1 MVNILSAAAK
11 GVSIIGNHF
20 IEKKEKD
27 KLFQQQRDMWLE
39 GEDFKDIRHF
49 ATLNQQDLISKRTAK
64 ATVLAATIKAA
75 GASEKAKLHKEITTI
90 EEIIKSLI

>member
-27 KLFQQQRDMWLE
+27 KLFQQQRDMW
-39 GEDFKDIRHF
+39 
-49 ATLNQQDLISKRTAK
+49 
-64 ATVLAATIKAA
+64 
-75 GASEKAKLHKEITTI
+75 
-90 EEIIKSLI
+90 